1 MDTKPL
7 APTGEYDT
15 PTARILLVDERLIF
29 CEGLRKLLEGEPG
42 FTVVGNAS
50 DPDDALQGVEEHNP
64 DIVIVSLAG
73 RSLGRLLQ
81 TLQGRRAEDHRV
93 RTIVLMTASS
103 EATSSWRLCP
113 RRVGG
118 PPRRQPSRVPRR
130 DHFEG
135 ATRTSAAP
143 TCS

>member
-1 MDTKPL
+1 MGRGRLESDFDTLECDTTVRTALALIEAGSGLECQFMDTKPL
-7 APTGEYDT
+7 ASTGEYDT

-81 TLQGRRAEDHRV
+81 TLHGAGTRIVPCGR
-93 RTIVLMTASS
+93 S
-103 EATSSWRLCP
+103 C
-113 RRVGG
+113 
-118 PPRRQPSRVPRR
+118 
-130 DHFEG
+130 
-135 ATRTSAAP
+135 
-143 TCS
+143 